1 MSKPQRGQHLAEDGR
16 MGCKWTRKVIIAQ
29 EVHWSV
35 KTLAQTT
42 RIPYDTRAGARL
54 CRGIQRR

>member
-16 MGCKWTRKVIIAQ
+16 MGRKWTRKVVIAQ
-29 EVHWSV
+29 EVRWSV

-42 RIPYDTRAGARL
+42 HILYDTQAGVQLR
-54 CRGIQRR
+54 RGIQRR